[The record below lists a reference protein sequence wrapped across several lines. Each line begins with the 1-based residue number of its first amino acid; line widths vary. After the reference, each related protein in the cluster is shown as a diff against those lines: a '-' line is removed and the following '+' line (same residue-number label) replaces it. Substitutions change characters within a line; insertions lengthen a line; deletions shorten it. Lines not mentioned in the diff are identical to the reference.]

1 MVEKAFEMAWNRKYL
16 EAMSLNSLCY
26 GAALNLDQDLAV
38 RAMMAGAIGAGI
50 SGTGPA
56 VAAFV
61 GGSKENAVAE
71 AMGPEA
77 MVVDVFQGEP

>member
-1 MVEKAFEMAWNRKYL
+1 MVEMAFQMAWNGEYL
-16 EAMSLNSLCY
+16 EAMNLNSLCY

-38 RAMMAGAIGAGI
+38 RALMAGAIGAGI

-71 AMGPEA
+71 AMGPE
-77 MVVDVFQGEP
+77 VIIVDIFHGEP